1 MYGKTF
7 SKRLANNALDI
18 IFASTLINEIGRQ
31 FLINLLSF
39 PIFSTD

>member
-7 SKRLANNALDI
+7 PKRLTNALDI
-18 IFASTLINEIGRQ
+18 IFAFTLINEIGPQ

-39 PIFSTD
+39 IFSTD